1 VYDPWDEPQDPS
13 VPRRGRPRKEG
24 AQRRRRSG
32 RRMDPPP
39 GVRPAWGTVQV
50 GAAGRLVNPPW
61 VYALDVSS
69 DGRAAAAAC
78 GDGMVRTWALHAG
91 EAERCLTLHRAPATC
106 LAYPRF
112 SPPHSLLSGGDDG
125 RVVLATVDELEVHGP
140 YASPFCTERALP
152 LAPTPRPTRDVD

>member
-140 YASPFCTERALP
+140 YASPFCTERALKC
-152 LAPTPRPTRDVD
+152 